1 MSPIAVLSRC
11 PAWPSFRCGTGKTLP
26 ANTQWT
32 QQPQEGYA
40 AMLDEKLLEYIDIA
54 ISREEE
60 AFRFYTDLA
69 GRVTDGA
76 AREALT
82 WIGEEEKKHKAYLEK
97 FRADGVGPEAMR
109 LSDVVYYK
117 IAEHLDEPEVEEDM
131 SRADIFLVASHREF
145 RAYKFYS
152 ELAMLYD
159 AGDAVHDMLHKI
171 ANEELKHKEKMEYLY
186 ANTAFPQ
193 TDGG

>member
-1 MSPIAVLSRC
+1 M
-11 PAWPSFRCGTGKTLP
+11 
-26 ANTQWT
+26 
-32 QQPQEGYA
+32 A
-40 AMLDEKLLEYIDIA
+40 AMLDEKLTEYIHIA

-69 GRVTDGA
+69 EKVTDGP

-82 WIGEEEKKHKAYLEK
+82 WIGEEERKHKVYLEK
-97 FRADGVGPEAMR
+97 FLADGVGPEAMR

-117 IAEHLDEPEVEEDM
+117 IAEHLDEPEVEENM

-145 RAYKFYS
+145 RAYQFYS

-159 AGDAVHDMLHKI
+159 EGDAVHEMLHKI